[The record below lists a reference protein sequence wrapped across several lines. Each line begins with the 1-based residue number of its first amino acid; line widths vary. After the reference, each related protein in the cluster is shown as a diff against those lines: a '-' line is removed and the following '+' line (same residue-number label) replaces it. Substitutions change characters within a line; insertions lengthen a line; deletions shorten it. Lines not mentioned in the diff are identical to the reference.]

1 MARKEANRDELDH
14 AIHAVV
20 RRARAPR
27 GVPSPGRGE
36 PGDDELLRYVEG
48 LLSPA
53 ERKEIEEALAK
64 SPYAASR
71 VAILESA
78 LGETGDGPSTL
89 TRAARYVFA
98 VGQGALEFLRGATD
112 PVQAPSVAWATR
124 SAGASPAAAESFY
137 EFHHAFGSV
146 DAHLKIEHVA
156 PARLDVQLSLSR
168 ADQGN
173 TAPVTDA
180 RITVTRAGRVIDSMP
195 VEESGSATL
204 SGLEPA
210 RYELELRRGGKL
222 LGTLKLDFL
231 K

>member
-1 MARKEANRDELDH
+1 MARKDTNRDELDRT
-14 AIHAVV
+14 IRKVL
-20 RRARAPR
+20 RQARAPR

-36 PGDDELLRYVEG
+36 PGDDDLLRYLEG
-48 LLSPA
+48 LASPS
-53 ERKEIEEALAK
+53 ERREIEEALAQ
-64 SPYAASR
+64 SPYSTSR
-71 VAILESA
+71 VEILKSA
-78 LGETGDGPSTL
+78 LAETGEGPRTL

-98 VGQGALEFLRGATD
+98 MGQGALEFLRGATE

-124 SAGASPAAAESFY
+124 SSGPAPAAAESFY
-137 EFHHAFGSV
+137 EFHHAFGPV

-156 PARLDVQLSLSR
+156 PSRLDVQLSLSS
-168 ADQGN
+168 ADKGKVG
-173 TAPVTDA
+173 PVTDA
-180 RITVTRAGRVIDSMP
+180 RITVTRSGRVIDSMP

-210 RYELELRRGGKL
+210 RYELELRRGGKI